1 MINVKGLK
9 LKKIF
14 NLKEYLQERAR
25 LDREYEEYVKA
36 SMKRAEEDI
45 TAGRYYTLEE
55 LKQELKKDVEEFEMM
70 RNE

>member
-1 MINVKGLK
+1 MINVKELK

-14 NLKEYLQERAR
+14 NLKEYLQEKAGR
-25 LDREYEEYVKA
+25 DREYDEYVKA

-45 TAGRYYTLEE
+45 VAGRYYTLEE

-70 RNE
+70 R